1 MTKKALAKAY
11 KRKIIASG
19 QYSLSVTLPVAY
31 LAQLGWEKGQEI
43 TIKIRNRRKQLI
55 LELPT

>member
-1 MTKKALAKAY
+1 MTKKALPKAY

-31 LAQLGWEKGQEI
+31 LDQLGWEKD
-43 TIKIRNRRKQLI
+43 KKS
-55 LELPT
+55 P

>member
-1 MTKKALAKAY
+1 MAKKALPKAY

-31 LAQLGWEKGQEI
+31 LDQLGWEKGQEI
-43 TIKIRNRRKQLI
+43 TIKIRKRRKQLI
-55 LELPT
+55 LEVPK